1 MITFVSS
8 FAADRRPDEIRV
20 AVLTRNAKRV
30 FTSTARAC
38 ATACAQIPD
47 AYNTSADVRQC
58 HDYLPVCLVRGNVRH
73 SEEYPRL
80 VDTATAT

>member
-8 FAADRRPDEIRV
+8 YAADRRPDEIRV

-30 FTSTARAC
+30 LHFYGAC

-73 SEEYPRL
+73 TEEYPRL

>member
-20 AVLTRNAKRV
+20 AVLARNAKRV
-30 FTSTARAC
+30 LHFYGARLC
-38 ATACAQIPD
+38 NSVCTD
-47 AYNTSADVRQC
+47 SRRADVRQC
-58 HDYLPVCLVRGNVRH
+58 RDYLPVCLVRGNVRDT
-73 SEEYPRL
+73 EEYPRL